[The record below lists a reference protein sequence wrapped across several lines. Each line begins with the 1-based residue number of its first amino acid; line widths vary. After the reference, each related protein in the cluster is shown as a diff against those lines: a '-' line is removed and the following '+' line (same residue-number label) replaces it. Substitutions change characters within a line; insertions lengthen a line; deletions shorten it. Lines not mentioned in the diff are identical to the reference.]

1 MKSRRRQS
9 MPIGEIHLD
18 KNSSDHLYH
27 QLSRQL
33 RDQIAEGVLR
43 SNEKL
48 PPIRTLAEKL
58 QINTVTVVNAYRC
71 LEEEGLIHKQV
82 GSGSFVAPRKSL
94 AGNATVIQEDTEH
107 RQLTVGEAAYN
118 FASGTPTTD
127 LFPVARFKDVL
138 NEVLDRDMG
147 DAFGYHDPQGYYPL
161 RTAISELIGAQGM
174 NVDADGIQIISGA
187 QQGIDIVSKAM
198 LKYGD
203 TVLVEAPTYAGA
215 LATFRSRGVRVESF
229 PITSK
234 GPDLV
239 KVEALLRKHRPR
251 LIYVMPN
258 FHNPTGWTYPEASK
272 IAFLK
277 LCSTYDT
284 MILED
289 DYASEL
295 NFTTQTIL
303 PLKALDAE
311 NRVIY
316 IKSFSKIMMPGLR
329 LGLMTIP
336 PRLAEPILSAKQ
348 STDVSTFG
356 LTQRAFELFIRKGYW
371 KQQVESVRQVFKERY
386 IAFIKAS
393 DELLIPPLTLEI
405 PAGGIHFWFQ
415 VPVSAAEALY
425 VESARRGVLVVPGDH
440 FYMQPGPEKYL
451 RLSTASMDPDDIV
464 RGLELFSD
472 AVSVVLGRRG
482 AITKRSTY
490 TPIL

>member
-1 MKSRRRQS
+1 
-9 MPIGEIHLD
+9 MPIGPILLNKD
-18 KNSSDHLYH
+18 NGDHLYH
-27 QLSRQL
+27 QLHRQL
-33 RDQIAEGVLR
+33 RDQIAEGALKP
-43 SNEKL
+43 NEKL
-48 PPIRTLAEKL
+48 PTIRALAESL
-58 QINTVTVVNAYRC
+58 RVNMVTIVNAYRC
-71 LEEEGLIHKQV
+71 LEDEGLIFKQV
-82 GSGSFVAPRKSL
+82 GSGSFVAPRKALTGSV
-94 AGNATVIQEDTEH
+94 TMVQEDMEL
-107 RQLTVGEAAYN
+107 RQLTVSDAAYN
-118 FASGTPTTD
+118 FASGTPTSD

-147 DAFGYHDPQGYYPL
+147 EAFGYHDPQGYYPL
-161 RTAISELIGAQGM
+161 RGAISALLAAQGIS
-174 NVDADGIQIISGA
+174 VDAEGIQIISGA

-229 PITSK
+229 PITAE
-234 GPDLV
+234 GPDLE
-239 KVEALLRKHRPR
+239 KVEALIRKHSPR

-258 FHNPTGWTYPEASK
+258 FHNPTGWTYPDRIK
-272 IAFLK
+272 IGLLK

-284 MILED
+284 MLLED

-295 NFTTQTIL
+295 NFTSQVIR
-303 PLKALDAE
+303 PLKALDTD

-336 PRLAEPILSAKQ
+336 PKLAEPILSAKQ

-356 LTQRAFELFIRKGYW
+356 LTQRAFELFIGKGYW
-371 KQQVESVRQVFKERY
+371 NQQVESVRSVFKERY
-386 IAFIKAS
+386 FSFIHTA
-393 DELLIPPLTLEI
+393 EALLVPPLSMNI

-425 VESARRGVLVVPGDH
+425 TESAKRGVLIVPGDH
-440 FYMQPGPEKYL
+440 FYMHPVTEKYL
-451 RLSTASMDPDDIV
+451 RLSTASMDPENIQK
-464 RGLELFSD
+464 GLELFSD
-472 AVSVVLGRRG
+472 AVSVVLGRRKP
-482 AITKRSTY
+482 AQKRSTY

>member
-1 MKSRRRQS
+1 
-9 MPIGEIHLD
+9 MPIKDIHLD
-18 KNSSDHLYH
+18 KNAGDHLYH
-27 QLSRQL
+27 QLYRHL
-33 RDQIAEGVLR
+33 RDQIADGTLKPR
-43 SNEKL
+43 EKL
-48 PPIRTLAEKL
+48 LPIRAMAEIL
-58 QINTVTVVNAYRC
+58 QVNTVTVVNAYRC
-71 LEEEGLIHKQV
+71 LEEEGLIYKQV
-82 GSGSFVAPRKSL
+82 GSGSFVAPHGSL
-94 AGNATVIQEDTEH
+94 AGKTTVVQEDTEL
-107 RQLTVGEAAYN
+107 RQLTVSEAAYN

-138 NEVLDRDMG
+138 NQVLDRDMG
-147 DAFGYHDPQGYYPL
+147 EAFGYHDPQGYYPL
-161 RTAISELIGAQGM
+161 RTAIAELMRAQGM
-174 NVDADGIQIISGA
+174 AVNAEGIQIISGA

-229 PITSK
+229 PITAA

-258 FHNPTGWTYPEASK
+258 FHNPTGWTYPEAAK
-272 IAFLK
+272 TALLK

-295 NFTTQTIL
+295 NFTDQPLL
-303 PLKALDAE
+303 PLKALDTE
-311 NRVIY
+311 DRVIY

-371 KQQVESVRQVFKERY
+371 AQQVESVRDVFRERY
-386 IAFIKAS
+386 FSFINAS
-393 DELLIPPLTLEI
+393 EALLIPPLTLEI

-425 VESARRGVLVVPGDH
+425 TEAARRGVLIVPGDH
-440 FYMQPGPEKYL
+440 FYMQPVSEKFL
-451 RLSTASMDPDDIV
+451 RLSTASMDPENIV
-464 RGLELFSD
+464 KGLELFSE
-472 AVSVVLGRRG
+472 AVSVVLGRRKPVPKHS
-482 AITKRSTY
+482 AY

>member
-1 MKSRRRQS
+1 
-9 MPIGEIHLD
+9 MPIAEIQLD
-18 KNSSDHLYH
+18 KSAGGHLYH
-27 QLSRQL
+27 QLYIQL
-33 RDQIAEGVLR
+33 RNQIEDGTLKPR
-43 SNEKL
+43 EKL
-48 PPIRTLAEKL
+48 LPIRGLADML

-71 LEEEGLIHKQV
+71 LEEEGLIYKQV
-82 GSGSFVAPRKSL
+82 GSGSFVAPRTAL
-94 AGNATVIQEDTEH
+94 AGAATVLQEDTEL
-107 RQLTVGEAAYN
+107 RQLTVSEAAYN

-127 LFPVARFKDVL
+127 LFPVARFKEVL
-138 NEVLDRDMG
+138 NHVLDRDMG
-147 DAFGYHDPQGYYPL
+147 EAFGYHDPQGYFPL
-161 RTAISELIGAQGM
+161 RAAIAELMAAQGM
-174 NVDADGIQIISGA
+174 TVDAEGLQIISGA

-229 PITSK
+229 PITAA
-234 GPDLV
+234 GPDLAR
-239 KVEALLRKHRPR
+239 VEALLRKHRPR
-251 LIYVMPN
+251 LMYVMPN
-258 FHNPTGWTYPEASK
+258 FHNPTGWTYPEAAK
-272 IAFLK
+272 AALLR

-295 NFTTQTIL
+295 NFAEAPL
-303 PLKALDAE
+303 RPLKALDTE

-371 KQQVESVRQVFKERY
+371 ADQVESVRGVFRERY
-386 IAFIKAS
+386 DSFIKAS
-393 DELLIPPLTLEI
+393 QALLIPPLGLDV

-425 VESARRGVLVVPGDH
+425 TEAARRGVLIVPGDH
-440 FYMQPGPEKYL
+440 FFMQPVPEKYL
-451 RLSTASMDPDDIV
+451 RLSTASMAPQDIEK
-464 RGLELFSD
+464 GIELFAE
-472 AVSVVLGRRG
+472 AVAVVLGRRKPVSKHS
-482 AITKRSTY
+482 AF

>member
-1 MKSRRRQS
+1 
-9 MPIGEIHLD
+9 MPIGPIFLEKD
-18 KNSSDHLYH
+18 NADHLYH
-27 QLSRQL
+27 QLYRQL
-33 RDQIAEGVLR
+33 RDQIVEGKLKP
-43 SNEKL
+43 NEKL
-48 PPIRTLAEKL
+48 PTIRALAATL
-58 QINTVTVVNAYRC
+58 QVNTVTVVNAYRC
-71 LEEEGLIHKQV
+71 LEDEGLIFKQV
-82 GSGSFVAPRKSL
+82 GSGSFVAPRKAL
-94 AGNATVIQEDTEH
+94 NGNVNVVQEDMEL
-107 RQLTVGEAAYN
+107 RQLTVSEAAYN

-138 NEVLDRDMG
+138 NQVLDRDMG
-147 DAFGYHDPQGYYPL
+147 EAFGYHDPQGYYPL
-161 RTAISELIGAQGM
+161 RGAISTLLAGQGM
-174 NVDADGIQIISGA
+174 TVSVEGIQIISGA

-229 PITSK
+229 PITAD
-234 GPDLV
+234 GPDLDR
-239 KVEALLRKHRPR
+239 VEALIRKHRPR

-258 FHNPTGWTYPEASK
+258 FHNPTGWTYPERVK
-272 IAFLK
+272 VGLLK

-284 MILED
+284 MLLED

-295 NFTTQTIL
+295 NFTSQTIR
-303 PLKALDAE
+303 PLKALDTD

-356 LTQRAFELFIRKGYW
+356 LTQRAFELFIEKGYW
-371 KQQVESVRQVFKERY
+371 DQQVESVRQVFRERY
-386 IAFIKAS
+386 FSFIRTA
-393 DELLIPPLTLEI
+393 ETLLVPPLTMEI

-425 VESARRGVLVVPGDH
+425 TESAKRGVLVVPGDH
-440 FYMQPGPEKYL
+440 FYMQPVAEKYL
-451 RLSTASMDPDDIV
+451 RLSTASMDPENIQK
-464 RGLELFSD
+464 GLELFSD
-472 AVSVVLGRRG
+472 AVSVVLGRRK
-482 AITKRSTY
+482 AVPKRSTY